1 MQPYAEDG
9 QSTHALDRRIIAA
22 LQYRPRA
29 TWASIADALDEP
41 TRSVSRRGADLL
53 AGGGVRVVGARGA
66 TPTLIARVAAQVNC
80 VRIVATG
87 YAARPDCVFAYATT
101 GDRHVVAEVRADDA
115 TLSQLVLDELP
126 SISGTAD
133 VRVDRVSTV
142 HRSVGEWRPAVLT
155 DDEVARLGVTVR
167 QPASP
172 QQVAHTGLTDAD
184 RTLLRLLAQDG
195 RTTTADLA
203 ASARASENTVRRR
216 LADLEQRSLL
226 RFRVVADPALLG
238 CPTEVLATI
247 RGSRRDRPQLVQA
260 LLALPELRYLAALG
274 SDRHLLAHFAF
285 PDSAAMHR
293 ELSAGEWTAEVDG
306 MDIQHI
312 VRAFKRSG
320 WRTTG
325 ADPLDRLY

>member
-1 MQPYAEDG
+1 
-9 QSTHALDRRIIAA
+9 LDRRIIAA

-29 TWASIADALDEP
+29 TWAAIAEALDEP

-53 AGGGVRVVGARGA
+53 SGGDVRVVGARGA
-66 TPTLIARVAAQVNC
+66 TPTLIARVTAQVNC
-80 VRIVATG
+80 ARIVATG

-101 GDRHVVAEVRADDA
+101 GRHHVVAEVRADDA
-115 TLSQLVLDELP
+115 TFPALVLDELP
-126 SISGTAD
+126 SISGSAD
-133 VRVDRVSTV
+133 LRVDRVSMV

-167 QPASP
+167 QPPAP
-172 QQVAHTGLTDAD
+172 QQVPHTGLTDSD

-238 CPTEVLATI
+238 CPTEVLVTV
-247 RGSRRDRPQLVQA
+247 RGSLRSRPALVPA

-285 PDSAAMHR
+285 QDSAAMHQ
-293 ELSAGEWTAEVDG
+293 ELSSGDWTAEVDN
-306 MDIQHI
+306 MDILH
-312 VRAFKRSG
+312 VVHGFKRSG
-320 WRTTG
+320 WRTAG
-325 ADPLDRLY
+325 ADALERLY